1 MRSRLWHLLREHIVL
16 AVKCGS
22 AILLLL
28 ISALVVAC
36 GPNNNAAVP
45 NSPPVTMTI
54 NLNQIFASPTAA
66 LAPYSCGAWATQTTV
81 AYSPNAVVGVYAKFV
96 QNVNGNPVG
105 MGNASAVAI
114 VYWPNG
120 ATSRITETTTSDGLA
135 VFQVPLQA
143 GALGG
148 IVLVEVDFTSS
159 DGQHTC
165 DVTDTQRAF
174 FAVVAATVTTTP
186 NPNPQ
191 PSATGGNGTPNPFP
205 SPSPFPTFP
214 GQGTPPSGH

>member
-1 MRSRLWHLLREHIVL
+1 MRSRLWHLLREHL
-16 AVKCGS
+16 ALSVKCGL
-22 AILLLL
+22 AVLLLV

-36 GPNNNAAVP
+36 GPNNNASVP
-45 NSPPVTMTI
+45 GSPPVTMTI
-54 NLNQIFASPTAA
+54 NLNQTFASPTAA
-66 LAPYSCGAWATQTTV
+66 LAPYACGAWATQTTV
-81 AYSPNAVVGVYAKFV
+81 GYSPNAIVDVYAKFV
-96 QNVNGNPVG
+96 QNVNGNPAG
-105 MGNASAVAI
+105 MGSASAVAI

-143 GALGG
+143 SALGG

-165 DVTDTQRAF
+165 NVTDNQRAF
-174 FAVVAATVTTTP
+174 FAVVAATATASP

-205 SPSPFPTFP
+205 SPSPTTFP
-214 GQGTPPSGH
+214 GPGTPPPGR